1 MEVFTQFASD
11 LDDETKAQLKH
22 GSALMQLLKQPL
34 GNPLSLAEQVIT
46 LILANNRFFDGYETK
61 NVKNVQMDVLSY
73 FDSMKGDL
81 VNRINSEK
89 AIDHSIVNEVLE
101 ASKEYKAQRGE

>member
-1 MEVFTQFASD
+1 
-11 LDDETKAQLKH
+11 
-22 GSALMQLLKQPL
+22 
-34 GNPLSLAEQVIT
+34 
-46 LILANNRFFDGYETK
+46 
-61 NVKNVQMDVLSY
+61 MDVLSY

-89 AIDHSIVNEVLE
+89 AIDDGIVNEVLE

>member
-1 MEVFTQFASD
+1 
-11 LDDETKAQLKH
+11 
-22 GSALMQLLKQPL
+22 MQLLKQPL

-89 AIDHSIVNEVLE
+89 AIDDSIVNEVLE